1 MIGSVTS
8 GDAGAFLTADWRAL
22 AMLNFEVEP
31 SVLAPHVPAGTTLD
45 AFQGRTLVSVVGFR
59 FLKTRVLGL
68 PIPFHRDFDEVNL
81 RFYVRRAAPEGPRR
95 GVVFVKEIVPR
106 RAIAWTAR
114 LVYGENY
121 VRHAMRHDVRLPDR
135 AGYSWRSG
143 GRWNRLDVAIRG
155 EPELP
160 ARGSEEE
167 FVADHEWGY
176 TRRRGRPTLE
186 YRVEHAPW
194 RVWRAVDARLDADV
208 ATIYGPAFVPFLT
221 ARPASAFVADGSPVL
236 VRRGAPI

>member
-1 MIGSVTS
+1 MIESVTS
-8 GDAGAFLTADWRAL
+8 DDAGVFLGADWRAL
-22 AMLNFEVEP
+22 AMSNFEIDP
-31 SVLAPHVPAGTTLD
+31 SVLAPLVPPGTTLD
-45 AFQGRTLVSVVGFR
+45 AFRGRTLVSVVGFR

-68 PIPFHRDFDEVNL
+68 SIPFHRDFDEVNL

-114 LVYGENY
+114 FVYGENY

-135 AGYSWRSG
+135 AGYSWRAE
-143 GRWNRLDVAIRG
+143 GRWNRFDVAIRG
-155 EPELP
+155 EPALP
-160 ARGSEEE
+160 APGGEEE
-167 FVADHEWGY
+167 FVTEHYWGY

-194 RVWRAVDARLDADV
+194 RVWRAVDAHFDVDV
-208 ATIYGPAFVPFLT
+208 ARAYGPAFVPFLT
-221 ARPASAFVADGSPVL
+221 ARPVSAFVADGSPVL
-236 VRRGAPI
+236 VRRGVPI